1 MEFMESSEPDRPSLL
16 HMITQP
22 IKQLERVKQQPVF
35 GQALVTVII
44 FYLLGNWLSTLGTE
58 IQVVEEIE
66 GIPEE
71 VVIIIMTVTT
81 FLSALLQPILSVI
94 ILSFIY
100 FLCAKVMKR
109 HIAFQQ
115 LISLNTHVFVISAL
129 GVVINGILI
138 AIFGGDI
145 EQSKH
150 MYTSM
155 GALVHTEGMGSIL
168 LGNIELFLIWQTIV
182 SAIGLH
188 IVVGFS
194 KRTSWVVAIGVYVL
208 NISVT
213 LLWHYVT
220 QLLN

>member
-1 MEFMESSEPDRPSLL
+1 MESSEPDRPSLL

-66 GIPEE
+66 GISEE

-155 GALVHTEGMGSIL
+155 EALVHTEGMGSIL

-213 LLWHYVT
+213 LLWDYVT

>member
-1 MEFMESSEPDRPSLL
+1 MESSEPDRPSLL